1 MEFTVISSV
10 RPRVC
15 FPCGSTCW
23 HQGHET
29 CRLVASGQGPRG
41 DHGGEM
47 QCLLKSIVRIVK
59 FDVYIYIY
67 MYNIMFMYAAHMQ
80 HVKHYPCQ
88 PVLLR
93 QNVLGPQTV
102 RGSLQRATKKWIE
115 SSEIRMEPTKHRHL
129 YKSTSQI
136 IEHAHIA

>member
-15 FPCGSTCW
+15 FPCGSTSRW

-47 QCLLKSIVRIVK
+47 QCLLYVLSNLMYIV
-59 FDVYIYIY
+59 YIY

-93 QNVLGPQTV
+93 QNVFGPQTV
-102 RGSLQRATKKWIE
+102 GCLVATSNQKVD
-115 SSEIRMEPTKHRHL
+115 
-129 YKSTSQI
+129 
-136 IEHAHIA
+136 